1 MWIYIK
7 QVHVGAKQL
16 KRLDR
21 SKIEKHRIEFDRGGE
36 VMPIDVVEI
45 TADEYCISGNGRHR
59 YFGAL
64 AAGMEMIEVNV
75 LNE

>member
-16 KRLDR
+16 KKLDR
-21 SKIEKHRIEFDRGGE
+21 SKIEKHRKEFDRGGE
-36 VMPIDVVEI
+36 VMPIDVVKI